1 MAIRALPQATVRLL
15 GSAQA
20 LTTPTSL
27 VKELVDNA
35 LDAQATSID
44 ILVSPNT
51 IDKIEVRDNGH
62 GIPKEDLDSL
72 GRRGHTSKL
81 RSFEELQSIG
91 GVTLGFRGEAL
102 ASAVQLGQVSVT
114 TRIDGEPVAT
124 IVQLKAPGGVASRSR
139 TSHPIGT
146 TVSVSKFLSNLP
158 VRKQTAEK
166 ESAKTLKKIKEL
178 LCSYALA
185 RPRVRFCLKITKGG
199 KGSWSYTPRPN
210 DGVKGALSQIIGR
223 DAAAQCIERSLVFS
237 DEGHQSIDLKGDGLP
252 NPVQYENLPG
262 SMSNNFVV
270 EVSVPKPGAT
280 LTGHGQYISV
290 DSRPVSHKKGTMRK
304 IVTSFTYY
312 AKISLLRGE
321 ESLKGPFLWLNLKCP
336 VLSYDPNV
344 EPAKDDILFGNEHL
358 ILGSIERL
366 FKEIYGESVAT
377 SPATSVQTFADK
389 HRDFE
394 LLMSRTKATP
404 GGATTARRYIESA
417 QFPDSSGLQNSAESP
432 TAKEPGNL
440 EEPVVLVGNGTEGS
454 EAPVKRKWSVDMSK
468 DYGGV
473 VEDFQI
479 AHRCSRNS
487 ARGHNRTTTAANI
500 DTALNPWIIAKL
512 NAPVLPRNN
521 NLTPSPPTSI
531 SKQASPVINSHLPT
545 PQSSSAPLRFNIDSL
560 FSNSP
565 SRPRQNLHDGG
576 TRMLEQSTFPA
587 LSPRPTEGPDNQVD
601 ISRLIRWPSIA
612 DSDNGL
618 LPTDDSK
625 IARRRNEFSS
635 AREVLSNTI
644 PIFTTHI
651 VPEKLKSINKPFVPP
666 IRTIESTLPRH
677 EIRQSKLRTTFGP
690 PQSQTTSLYQEQDRS
705 SNTEL
710 AWAMDFEQ
718 RKEDATRRRRMEIA
732 AARAELDVAGSKKRQ
747 RLGEDEALITHMD
760 SGFDAGRCSP
770 HKNRYNAAVANL
782 EASGPKQ
789 DSHEAPRKP
798 FKTTLPDGDPRAYLM
813 KRQNSMHGLVN
824 KPGEVPKQMR
834 AKSVR
839 LPLERIPEGGNVHM
853 LMLECSIHIGL
864 IQNALSNTTS
874 LDSYTNEGFQ
884 PAGLLMNAPE
894 AKMVEKRV
902 HAIVEKW
909 RATEAGEKYEIDY
922 NFDNLVDMK

>member
-1 MAIRALPQATVRLL
+1 MAIRALPQATVHLL

-62 GIPKEDLDSL
+62 GIPQEDLDAL

-81 RSFEELQSIG
+81 RCFEELQSIG

-124 IVQLKAPGGVASRSR
+124 IVQLKALGGVASRSR

-185 RPRVRFCLKITKGG
+185 RPRVRFCLKVTKGG

-210 DGVKGALSQIIGR
+210 DGVKGSLAQIIGR
-223 DAAAQCIERSLVFS
+223 DAAAQCIERSLIFS
-237 DEGHQSIDLKGDGLP
+237 DEGHQSIDFKGDSLP
-252 NPVQYENLPG
+252 NLVQDENLPG
-262 SMSNNFVV
+262 SISNHFFV
-270 EVSVPKPGAT
+270 EISVPKPGAT
-280 LTGHGQYISV
+280 SAGHGQYISV

-312 AKISLLRGE
+312 AKSSLLRGE

-336 VLSYDPNV
+336 ALSYDPNV
-344 EPAKDDILFGNEHL
+344 EPAKDDILFGNEYL

-366 FKEIYGESVAT
+366 FREIYGEPVAT
-377 SPATSVQTFADK
+377 STATPVQTFADK
-389 HRDFE
+389 HYDFE

-404 GGATTARRYIESA
+404 GGATARKHIESA
-417 QFPDSSGLQNSAESP
+417 QFPESSGPKYSAESP

-454 EAPVKRKWSVDMSK
+454 GAPVKRKWSVDVSK
-468 DYGGV
+468 DYGGF

-479 AHRCSRNS
+479 SHRCSRNS
-487 ARGHNRTTTAANI
+487 ARAHNRPTNAANI
-500 DTALNPWIIAKL
+500 ETALNPWIIAKF
-512 NAPVLPRNN
+512 NAPVLPRNT
-521 NLTPSPPTSI
+521 NLTPSPSTRI
-531 SKQASPVINSHLPT
+531 SKQASAVINSHLPT
-545 PQSSSAPLRFNIDSL
+545 PQSSSAPLKVNIDSL
-560 FSNSP
+560 CLVSP

-576 TRMLEQSTFPA
+576 ARILEQPKVPA
-587 LSPRPTEGPDNQVD
+587 LFSRPTEGPDNQVD
-601 ISRLIRWPSIA
+601 ISRLIRRPSIA
-612 DSDNGL
+612 DSDNDL
-618 LPTDDSK
+618 LLRDDSE
-625 IARRRNEFSS
+625 ISRRRNEFSS
-635 AREVLSNTI
+635 AREVLSNTK
-644 PIFTTHI
+644 PIFTTHA
-651 VPEKLKSINKPFVPP
+651 VPEKPKSINKPFVPP
-666 IRTIESTLPRH
+666 SRTVESTLPQD
-677 EIRQSKLRTTFGP
+677 EIRQFKLRTANDP
-690 PQSQTTSLYQEQDRS
+690 AQSQTTSLYQEQDRPP
-705 SNTEL
+705 NTEL

-732 AARAELDVAGSKKRQ
+732 AARAELDVAGSKKRR
-747 RLGEDEALITHMD
+747 RLGKDEATNMD
-760 SGFDAGRCSP
+760 SGFDAGRSSP

-789 DSHEAPRKP
+789 HNHEAPRKS

-813 KRQNSMHGLVN
+813 KRQNSMYALVN
-824 KPGEVPKQMR
+824 RPGEAPKQMR
-834 AKSVR
+834 AKSMR
-839 LPLERIPEGGNVHM
+839 LPLERIPEGENVHM
-853 LMLECSIHIGL
+853 LLLECSVHMGM
-864 IQNALSNTTS
+864 IQNALSNTMS
-874 LDSYTNEGFQ
+874 LDSYTNQGVQ
-884 PAGLLMNAPE
+884 PAGLVMNSPE

-909 RATEAGEKYEIDY
+909 RATEAGKKYEIDY
-922 NFDNLVDMK
+922 NFDKLVDVK